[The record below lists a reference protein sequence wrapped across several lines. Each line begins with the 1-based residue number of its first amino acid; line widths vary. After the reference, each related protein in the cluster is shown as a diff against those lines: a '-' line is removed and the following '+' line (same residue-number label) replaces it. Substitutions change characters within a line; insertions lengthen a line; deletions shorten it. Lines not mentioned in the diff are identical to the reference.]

1 MSLAEALAS
10 RLSDGPS
17 CEGAEIAGWGFELAE
32 GAALRAGLTN
42 GTLGGPYE
50 PPGVLLGIGG
60 WIDIRWS
67 DGLRTLG
74 TVDRLAVDELEDRL
88 ASWRATAYRDPWA
101 GPLHP
106 PCVYPRVETHDPS
119 VEAMV
124 SGDPQ
129 ALFDVLGRARTALEA
144 RGLGQIEAKVGVG
157 SGRRWIRNS
166 SGVCVEFA
174 ETSFGL
180 QVSADE
186 LYSDTFSKR
195 RAASATEASALIEDV
210 ARTAAELRRD
220 DHLPRADVPVLL
232 APAVVER
239 FLGRF
244 LGTNLGGRLVID
256 GHSAFSREDFVGR
269 RPILRED
276 LDLIVDTTL
285 PLELA
290 TSPCSAEGVPGGRVA
305 LVAAGR
311 LATPMA
317 DLKQARR
324 GGFPPTPAPRGSPT
338 LLLEA
343 AEAPLGLEAA
353 LTTLDPGL
361 VVYFVMGVH
370 TQNARTSE
378 YSVAAPQAQ
387 VVRQGIRGGKTAV
400 RLGGNFLGQLRDP
413 SSILVRFP
421 GRHNP
426 GLLVHCEV
434 RTSG

>member
-1 MSLAEALAS
+1 MSLAEELAS
-10 RLSDGPS
+10 RLHDRPS
-17 CEGAEIAGWGFELAE
+17 CEGAETSEWSFELAE
-32 GAALRAGLTN
+32 GTAMRAGLAN

-50 PPGVLLGIGG
+50 PPGVLVGIGG

-74 TVDRLAVDELEDRL
+74 TVDRGAVDQLEDRL
-88 ASWRATAYRDPWA
+88 ASWRATAYRDGWA
-101 GPLHP
+101 GPLQA
-106 PCVYPRVETHDPS
+106 PCAYPRVETHDPS
-119 VEAMV
+119 AEAMV
-124 SGDPQ
+124 SGDPS
-129 ALFDVLGRARTALEA
+129 ALFEVLGRARRALEA

-166 SGVCVEFA
+166 RGVQVEFP
-174 ETSFGL
+174 ETSFAL

-186 LYSDTFSKR
+186 LYSDAFSKR
-195 RAASATEASALIEDV
+195 RAASATEESALIEEV

-220 DHLPRADVPVLL
+220 DHLPRADVPILL

-244 LGTNLGGRLVID
+244 LGTNLGGRAVID
-256 GHSAFSREDFVGR
+256 GHSAFAREDFVGR
-269 RPILRED
+269 RLILRED
-276 LDLIVDTTL
+276 LDLVVDTTL
-285 PLELA
+285 SLELA

-305 LVAAGR
+305 LIASGR

-324 GGFPPTPAPRGSPT
+324 GGFAPTPSPRGSPS
-338 LLLEA
+338 LLLET
-343 AEAPLGLEAA
+343 AEAPLELDAA
-353 LTTLDPGL
+353 LARLDPGL

-378 YSVAAPQAQ
+378 YSVVAPQAQ
-387 VVRQGIRGGKTAV
+387 VVRKGVRGGKTAA

-413 SSILVRFP
+413 LTTFVRFP
-421 GRHNP
+421 GRYNP
-426 GLLVHCEV
+426 GLLVHCDV
-434 RTSG
+434 GASG